1 MTCVMVPYSPVSHS
15 LHCEVGWSPLWLVDA
30 VTGTEAGPPFS
41 HFSLCIIEHLSL
53 SLLSTTALI
62 IGARQNPEEFCG
74 CLDCNDSVEWMQFQL
89 PHHIDQSLDWMQACC
104 CAPSCNCCCA
114 VICFEQS
121 TITVCKDCRDNAT
134 WCSKTWFLRDWAACL
149 YTALACYVV
158 WRSIPG
164 TCVCVCAFIM
174 AKAKAKFCYSLEVME
189 WPLWQT
195 YVVVVVTTQSQM
207 IPISNS
213 LLLFLGHRG

>member
-1 MTCVMVPYSPVSHS
+1 MTCVMAPYSPVSHS
-15 LHCEVGWSPLWLVDA
+15 LHCEVGWSPLWLVDT
-30 VTGTEAGPPFS
+30 VTGTEAGPPFR
-41 HFSLCIIEHLSL
+41 HFSLCIIEHSPSALALNSC
-53 SLLSTTALI
+53 STNWSSTESRI
-62 IGARQNPEEFCG
+62 ILWL

-164 TCVCVCAFIM
+164 TFVYVCAFIM
-174 AKAKAKFCYSLEVME
+174 AKAEFCYSLEVME

-195 YVVVVVTTQSQM
+195 LCGGCGNYTMSDD
-207 IPISNS
+207 
-213 LLLFLGHRG
+213 